1 MSTIHLTV
9 NGHPVTAHNEE
20 QSLLAFL
27 REELGLVGAKDGCAR
42 GQCGACTVIVNDRA
56 QKSCLLKMG
65 KLDGAQVETIEG
77 LEKNGQLHPIQLAF
91 LKLSAYQCGFCT
103 PGMIMQIKWFLDH
116 NPDPTVEQIRKAIEG
131 HICRCTGYKKIVEAV
146 QLAAAAMRG
155 ETVIDL
161 AANDGGMGSRQSHR
175 TRCFYR

>member
-65 KLDGAQVETIEG
+65 KLDARR
-77 LEKNGQLHPIQLAF
+77 L
-91 LKLSAYQCGFCT
+91 
-103 PGMIMQIKWFLDH
+103 
-116 NPDPTVEQIRKAIEG
+116 
-131 HICRCTGYKKIVEAV
+131 
-146 QLAAAAMRG
+146 
-155 ETVIDL
+155 
-161 AANDGGMGSRQSHR
+161 RQSKAWKK
-175 TRCFYR
+175 TVSFIPSSWLF